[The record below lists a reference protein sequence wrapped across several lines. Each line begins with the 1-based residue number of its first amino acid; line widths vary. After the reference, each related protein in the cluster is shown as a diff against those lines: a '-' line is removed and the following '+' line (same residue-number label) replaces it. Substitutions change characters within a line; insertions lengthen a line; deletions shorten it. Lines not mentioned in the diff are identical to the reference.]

1 MRRRSSP
8 KPRVLYRLP
17 KNLKNQNELKM
28 ISKEERREQERKAN
42 REKFAWAKKGFD
54 SLNEAF
60 GPLKVIKMVDEEG
73 IVTRIK

>member
-1 MRRRSSP
+1 M
-8 KPRVLYRLP
+8 
-17 KNLKNQNELKM
+17 NLKMNL
-28 ISKEERREQERKAN
+28 KEERREKKRKAN
-42 REKFAWAKKGFD
+42 REKFAWAKEGFD